1 MDDIKEKIKQ
11 ALRHIWT
18 NKYRLFLCL
27 LTLCCLF
34 GLIHYFKSADSAT
47 ASISFN
53 YSEAAL
59 GMNPNKTRFNAYE
72 IVSDEVMERAIRR
85 VGLQDSLTASQL
97 AECLYLSPDGTG
109 SANGSEYISTNYYL
123 SINTRKLNL
132 GNRKP
137 TDLLQSVCESYREI
151 FLSNYCDNQ
160 SILKEKLEVT
170 TACEPYLRLNELEVR
185 AAALNR
191 YLNARLGENKSFTD
205 EANPDPSTNNFTTLG
220 KMINNLV
227 DYDLPNAMAFVIEG
241 GVARDPAMLT
251 SILEY
256 KNKIDD
262 IDMRTQQAYY
272 DADKK
277 GISIYEKSMTS
288 IMMIPTVDEASEY
301 YMSRTKTAMDALARA
316 ADASLADATDY
327 QSEIV
332 STNYVI
338 QKIRELDA
346 GQPRLA
352 EAQAM
357 VNKLET
363 AINEIS
369 EQLFVLDKAYIKY
382 KSQNY
387 ITFTYGSASFLQR
400 LSLKKTLMESVAVML
415 GSAWLLHER
424 QTQKGKAPQM
434 KKFEI
439 LRYLKRFSLLIFLVS
454 LAGAAAIYLYAD
466 GRQKYTASVIIRYTN
481 DGISDGYTPDGSE
494 LDVNEIYSSTVIS
507 QAMDALGASGRL
519 STIRSNISVTPVI
532 SEDQQ
537 TINDALLQKGEEVTY
552 FPDTYKVSLVVDGEQ
567 GAGYARNM
575 LDAIIQSYCTYYT
588 EKYVEQK
595 LSLNPSS
602 GLLDNGYDY
611 YECIRI
617 LENDTNEMQ
626 DYLLSKRE
634 HYPNFRSSR
643 TGYTYA
649 DLCDIY
655 SDFKKYTI
663 PALYAYVLNGPQ
675 VRDGTVLQ
683 EYLANTI
690 ETAKQ
695 NEQITTEQRD
705 SLWSLT
711 DQYVYKNADLLQ
723 NYFTDRGEVVSSDY
737 ILNNI
742 ELEGAG
748 DKAQTTYDGLVLK
761 LVSLEQQ
768 VASSQIDR
776 QFQEEILQSF
786 RNVDFGGT
794 GEQHA
799 KMESMINDYEA
810 QLKSY
815 YEIINTSS
823 KELNLYISADY
834 LKMISSV
841 QVAAAINVKL
851 YLMLALVL
859 FFVIGCCGA
868 ILLGRISDAVD
879 YLLYVDKKTGLPNRE
894 KLNVYI
900 TGMADRILPEDY
912 TCFALQLDNLT
923 EMSRRFGYHV
933 GDGILKDFSGL
944 LQLMGDTDGTVGYN
958 GAGKFLAFF
967 DECSTRKA
975 EVMIRILQSQVDEYN
990 KPQPGVPHP
999 VQPPHGP
1006 PSRRR
1011 SSTMCAT
1018 LCAAHRKR
1026 CP

>member
-11 ALRHIWT
+11 ALRHIWI
-18 NKYRLFLCL
+18 NKYRLFFCL

-34 GLIHYFKSADSAT
+34 GLVHYFKSADSAT
-47 ASISFN
+47 ASLSFN

-97 AECLYLSPDGTG
+97 AQCLYLSPEGTG

-123 SINTRKLNL
+123 SINTRKLEL
-132 GNRKP
+132 GSRKA

-151 FLSNYCDNQ
+151 FQSNYCDNQ
-160 SILKEKLEVT
+160 SLLKEKLEVT
-170 TACEPYLRLNELEVR
+170 SACEPYLRLNELEVR
-185 AAALNR
+185 AEGLNR
-191 YLNARLGENKSFTD
+191 YLNARLQENKSFTD
-205 EANPDPSTNNFTTLG
+205 EANPDSATNNFTTLG
-220 KMINNLV
+220 KKINNLV

-241 GVARDPAMLT
+241 GVARDPSMLT

-262 IDMRTQQAYY
+262 LAMRTQQAYY

-288 IMMIPTVDEASEY
+288 IMMIPTVDEDSEY

-387 ITFTYGSASFLQR
+387 ITFTYGSASFL
-400 LSLKKTLMESVAVML
+400 
-415 GSAWLLHER
+415 
-424 QTQKGKAPQM
+424 APQM

-695 NEQITTEQRD
+695 NEQIATEQRD

-776 QFQEEILQSF
+776 QFEEEILQSF

-815 YEIINTSS
+815 YKIINTSS

-990 KPQPGVPHP
+990 KLNPEYPILFTAAWATTSEEELYHVRDL
-999 VQPPHGP
+999 V
-1006 PSRRR
+1006 R
-1011 SSTMCAT
+1011 CAQKKMALIAEEGGAVLAGT
-1018 LCAAHRKR
+1018 ERGEA
-1026 CP
+1026 

>member
-97 AECLYLSPDGTG
+97 AECLYLSPDGT
-109 SANGSEYISTNYYL
+109 GSEYISTNYYL

-424 QTQKGKAPQM
+424 
-434 KKFEI
+434 
-439 LRYLKRFSLLIFLVS
+439 KR
-454 LAGAAAIYLYAD
+454 
-466 GRQKYTASVIIRYTN
+466 
-481 DGISDGYTPDGSE
+481 
-494 LDVNEIYSSTVIS
+494 
-507 QAMDALGASGRL
+507 
-519 STIRSNISVTPVI
+519 
-532 SEDQQ
+532 
-537 TINDALLQKGEEVTY
+537 
-552 FPDTYKVSLVVDGEQ
+552 
-567 GAGYARNM
+567 
-575 LDAIIQSYCTYYT
+575 
-588 EKYVEQK
+588 
-595 LSLNPSS
+595 
-602 GLLDNGYDY
+602 
-611 YECIRI
+611 
-617 LENDTNEMQ
+617 
-626 DYLLSKRE
+626 
-634 HYPNFRSSR
+634 
-643 TGYTYA
+643 
-649 DLCDIY
+649 
-655 SDFKKYTI
+655 
-663 PALYAYVLNGPQ
+663 
-675 VRDGTVLQ
+675 
-683 EYLANTI
+683 
-690 ETAKQ
+690 
-695 NEQITTEQRD
+695 
-705 SLWSLT
+705 
-711 DQYVYKNADLLQ
+711 
-723 NYFTDRGEVVSSDY
+723 
-737 ILNNI
+737 
-742 ELEGAG
+742 
-748 DKAQTTYDGLVLK
+748 
-761 LVSLEQQ
+761 
-768 VASSQIDR
+768 
-776 QFQEEILQSF
+776 
-786 RNVDFGGT
+786 
-794 GEQHA
+794 
-799 KMESMINDYEA
+799 
-810 QLKSY
+810 
-815 YEIINTSS
+815 
-823 KELNLYISADY
+823 
-834 LKMISSV
+834 
-841 QVAAAINVKL
+841 
-851 YLMLALVL
+851 
-859 FFVIGCCGA
+859 
-868 ILLGRISDAVD
+868 
-879 YLLYVDKKTGLPNRE
+879 
-894 KLNVYI
+894 
-900 TGMADRILPEDY
+900 
-912 TCFALQLDNLT
+912 
-923 EMSRRFGYHV
+923 
-933 GDGILKDFSGL
+933 
-944 LQLMGDTDGTVGYN
+944 
-958 GAGKFLAFF
+958 
-967 DECSTRKA
+967 RKA
-975 EVMIRILQSQVDEYN
+975 R
-990 KPQPGVPHP
+990 H
-999 VQPPHGP
+999 
-1006 PSRRR
+1006 RR
-1011 SSTMCAT
+1011 
-1018 LCAAHRKR
+1018 
-1026 CP
+1026 